1 MNKKLQRA
9 LEELNAELKQID
21 SGDTKLQKLTCDVQT
36 ALKESSDA
44 APLVESLRDTTETF
58 EARHPQ
64 LTALI
69 NNVMSSLSN
78 IGI

>member
-1 MNKKLQRA
+1 MSDKLKQA
-9 LEELNAELKQID
+9 LEELHDELKQIGSSD
-21 SGDTKLQKLTCDVQT
+21 PKLQKLAADVQT
-36 ALKESSDA
+36 ALKESTEDV
-44 APLVESLRDTTETF
+44 PLVDSLRDTAETF

>member
-1 MNKKLQRA
+1 MSDKLRQA
-9 LEELNAELKQID
+9 LEELRDELNQIGSND
-21 SGDTKLQKLTCDVQT
+21 PKIKKLTDDVQN
-36 ALKESSDA
+36 ALAENKEEI
-44 APLVESLRDTTETF
+44 PLADSLRDTAETF

-69 NNVMSSLSN
+69 NNVMNSLSN

>member
-1 MNKKLQRA
+1 MSNKLKQA
-9 LEELNAELKQID
+9 LEELHDELKQVG
-21 SGDTKLQKLTCDVQT
+21 SEEPKLQKLADDVQN
-36 ALKESSDA
+36 ALKESVEDV
-44 APLVESLRDTTETF
+44 PLVESLRDAAETF

-69 NNVMSSLSN
+69 NNVMNSLSN

>member
-1 MNKKLQRA
+1 MSNKLKQA
-9 LEELNAELKQID
+9 LEELHNELQQIG
-21 SGDTKLQKLTCDVQT
+21 SSEPKLQKLATDVQT
-36 ALKESSDA
+36 ALKESAKDV
-44 APLVESLRDTTETF
+44 PLADSLRDTAETF

>member
-1 MNKKLQRA
+1 MSNKLKQS
-9 LEELNAELKQID
+9 LEELRDELKQIGSD
-21 SGDTKLQKLTCDVQT
+21 DPQLQKLAGDVQA
-36 ALKESSDA
+36 ALQQHGEN
-44 APLVESLRDTTETF
+44 APPLESLRDSAETF

-69 NNVMSSLSN
+69 NNVMNSLSN